1 MNKTK
6 REIPTDEFIT
16 GQEQLIREIAME
28 RKQEEKEAKDL
39 AKQYETQKRIN
50 LIHMLICL
58 RLIIN
63 LKLKVI

>member
-28 RKQEEKEAKDL
+28 RKQEKEAKDL